1 MTKTKSIIYCGLF
14 TALIAVGAFIKI
26 PVPVVPFT
34 LQYLFTMLAGLLLGA
49 RLGSLSVVAYMVLGL
64 AGLPIF
70 TEGGGL
76 WYVLKPSF
84 GYIIGFVVG
93 TFVTGWIAEHMKK
106 KTILRYLFANLA
118 GLMVVY
124 AFGMIYYYFICNYVI
139 NTPIGV
145 WPLFLYC
152 FLLAVPGDIA
162 LSILGAVI
170 AKRVR
175 PVIGLHA
182 LYPAKTTVKL

>member
-34 LQYLFTMLAGLLLGA
+34 LQYLFTMLAGLLLGS
-49 RLGSLSVVAYMVLGL
+49 RLGSLSVFAYMVLGL

-76 WYVLKPSF
+76 WYVFKPSF
-84 GYIIGFVVG
+84 GYIIGFIVG
-93 TFVTGWIAEHMKK
+93 TFVTGWIAEHMKR
-106 KTILRYLFANLA
+106 KTVLTYLAANLA
-118 GLMVVY
+118 GLMIVY
-124 AFGMIYYYFICNYVI
+124 AFGMAYYYVICNYVI

-175 PVIGLHA
+175 PVIGLEV
-182 LYPAKTTVKL
+182 LRTVKTAAKS